1 MFGLAGSLAGL
12 TLLCAMSLPAQTQD
26 GAPASQQSTT
36 QEQQSPRAR
45 KMHGH
50 KMFESLNLS
59 DQQKA
64 QIKQIHETTKSQ
76 IEALQ
81 KDTSLTAEQKQAK
94 MHELRR
100 EARRQTSQVLTAE
113 QRKQLR
119 AEIRERRTER
129 LQRQQPAQPEAQPQS
144 PAQPQG

>member
-1 MFGLAGSLAGL
+1 MFGLAGGLAGL
-12 TLLCAMSLPAQTQD
+12 ALLCSMSLPAQTQD
-26 GAPASQQSTT
+26 SAQTSQQSTT
-36 QEQQSPRAR
+36 QEQQPSPSAR

-50 KMFESLNLS
+50 SMFASLNLS

-64 QIKQIHETTKSQ
+64 QIKQIHENAKSRM
-76 IEALQ
+76 EALQ

-100 EARRQTSQVLTAE
+100 EVRKQTSQVLTAE

-119 AEIRERRTER
+119 AEMRERRAQR
-129 LQRQQPAQPEAQPQS
+129 LQKQQPAQPEAQPQS
-144 PAQPQG
+144 